1 MPSKDLRHKIQDLRL
16 NKWGFSLVELMLA
29 LGLIALVTA
38 VAIPNLREYN
48 TSQEIGIA
56 AERFMLTIRN
66 TQSSASSGVQCPT
79 GELATSWQVNLNLA
93 ATPDTYS
100 VVVNCKTPLTGVIV
114 ARTVSTSNFTTSPES
129 TKFFT
134 AVAESCGA
142 NVNASIF
149 FTGNQFTYQCSG
161 GQVLSTP
168 ALRIIMSSSDASRI
182 AVIQPGGVLR
192 LE

>member
-1 MPSKDLRHKIQDLRL
+1 MPKKDLRFKIQDSRFKSL
-16 NKWGFSLVELMLA
+16 GFSLVELMLA
-29 LGLIALVTA
+29 LGLVALVTA
-38 VAIPNLREYN
+38 VAIPNLRDYN
-48 TSQEIGIA
+48 SSQEIGIA

-66 TQSSASSGVQCPT
+66 TQSSASTGVQCPT
-79 GELATSWQVNLNLA
+79 GELATSWQINLNLA

-100 VVVNCKTPLTGVIV
+100 VVANCKTTTGTIA
-114 ARTVSTSNFTTSPES
+114 ARSVSTSNFSATPES
-129 TKFFT
+129 TNLFT

-142 NVNASIF
+142 NINASLF

-168 ALRIIMSSSDASRI
+168 ALRIVMSSSEASRS